1 MPVKS
6 KPAPRSAPWTVGFA
20 LADITPPLGT
30 HLFGFGGRDRGP
42 GCEAIHDPLQVR
54 AVWIAVKNE
63 PVLLLAYD
71 VLFFDRAEA
80 DRIKG
85 AVGRVLDLTP
95 RQILIN
101 CSHTHIGP
109 VTGTWAFANY
119 EPLKN
124 QAYLDDLV
132 DASIRASVAA
142 RNTARPARLRFGKTR
157 STLPVSRRFLTTE
170 GKAEWRPAPAIP
182 IYDTLPVLSFDDPA
196 TNTPIA
202 LIFTVACHPS
212 TAGGLQISADYPGV
226 ARELIDH
233 AIGRPASVF
242 LQGVG
247 GDTKPCVVANGPADD
262 TGQVSWRS
270 GSWEDI
276 HRAGELVA
284 DAVLKILPRLKAQP
298 DPLVQTVLTEV
309 ELPLTKLPTPT
320 ELEQLRSTPEPIYAL
335 RRLWATRQLELLAAR
350 GALSPVAPILI
361 QSIRLSE
368 SLRFVALEGEPVAA
382 WGWAIEK
389 AFRSAG
395 TVIPLGYSNG
405 QGLYLP
411 VEANLVEGGYEV
423 ESAYEY
429 GFSGQQLAPGFS
441 KPIGA
446 TLKQLKQEGKHRA
459 EART

>member
-1 MPVKS
+1 MPAKS

-54 AVWIAVKNE
+54 AVWIAVKKE
-63 PVLLLAYD
+63 PVLILAYD

-85 AVGRVLDLTP
+85 AVGRALDLTP

-109 VTGTWAFANY
+109 VTGTWAYANY

-124 QAYLDDLV
+124 RVYLDDLV
-132 DASIRASVAA
+132 SATIQAALAA
-142 RNTARPARLRFGKTR
+142 RDTARPARLRFGKTR
-157 STLPVSRRFLTTE
+157 SILPVSRRFITTE
-170 GKAEWRPAPAIP
+170 GKVEWRPAPAIP
-182 IYDTLPVLSFDDPA
+182 IYNALPVVAFDDPL
-196 TNTPIA
+196 TNSPIA

-212 TAGGLQISADYPGV
+212 TTGGVQISADYPGV
-226 ARELIDH
+226 ARDTIDR
-233 AIGRPASVF
+233 AIGRPVSVF

-247 GDTKPCVVANGPADD
+247 GDTKPCVVANGPTDD
-262 TGQVSWRS
+262 TGRSSWRS
-270 GSWEDI
+270 GTWEDI
-276 HRAGELVA
+276 RQAGEIVA
-284 DAVLKILPRLKAQP
+284 DAVLKILPQLKPIP
-298 DPLVQTVLTEV
+298 DPLIQSEIREAT
-309 ELPLTKLPTPT
+309 LPLTSIPTQA
-320 ELEQLRSTPEPIYAL
+320 ELERLRSSPEPLHDL
-335 RRLWATRQLELLAAR
+335 RRLWVTRQLELLAAY
-350 GALSPVAPILI
+350 GTLSPVAPILI
-361 QSIRLSE
+361 QSIRLSK

-389 AFRSAG
+389 TFRSAG
-395 TVIPLGYSNG
+395 VAIPLGYSNG

-411 VEANLVEGGYEV
+411 VESNLVEGGYEV

-441 KPIGA
+441 QPLFA
-446 TLKQLKQEGKHRA
+446 ALKSLK
-459 EART
+459 